1 MRKSWLFI
9 IALVTLGFLA
19 GTIGAGAFVL
29 SGKHG
34 VGEIAAAC
42 ASAGGTFIPQG
53 LGGDYGCTKSCGD
66 GGTCEVFCDKEGIC
80 EGSCPACG
88 ERRQRP
94 RARPNR
100 TRLGGADVVTRI
112 LNNLTTTRAGGPGY
126 GYGPGP
132 YPDAVIVNPVTGR
145 WCRTESNGYQICWTP

>member
-9 IALVTLGFLA
+9 VAGVLA
-19 GTIGAGAFVL
+19 GTAGAGAVPI

-34 VGEIAAAC
+34 VGEIAATC
-42 ASAGGTFIPQG
+42 ASVGGTFIPQG

-88 ERRQRP
+88 ERRQRRGP
-94 RARPNR
+94 VPVLRGAQCSYACLKQLNDCPRGRAGVWLRARAIPGRRDRQSRHRKMVQNRIERLPN
-100 TRLGGADVVTRI
+100 L
-112 LNNLTTTRAGGPGY
+112 L
-126 GYGPGP
+126 
-132 YPDAVIVNPVTGR
+132 DAIKA
-145 WCRTESNGYQICWTP
+145 